1 MQNILALAD
10 HIPQAAALLST
21 VVASCTVI
29 TMATPT
35 KSDDQ
40 IVAIILRVLNFLS
53 GNWGKNKNAD
63 DI

>member
-1 MQNILALAD
+1 MQNILAIAD
-10 HIPQAAALLST
+10 HIPQWAALLST

-35 KSDDQ
+35 QSDDK
-40 IVAIILRVLNFLS
+40 IVGIILRVLNFLS

-63 DI
+63 DS